1 MIFRCLFILL
11 FVFGVFS
18 PVCLAQP
25 RISSGLI
32 VFPVVSPKI
41 SSLFGN
47 RVHPVRGHQLHHGG
61 IDLAAPEKSHV
72 RVVLDGRVVFAGKYA
87 GYGKLVTIEHT
98 SGRTTLYG
106 HLSEISVNVGKIV
119 SAGDV
124 IGRVGSTGISTGPH
138 LHFEWRENGQVVNPL
153 EVFPNLKV
161 APRG

>member
-1 MIFRCLFILL
+1 MISKYLIFLA
-11 FVFGVFS
+11 VFGVLTPTCF
-18 PVCLAQP
+18 AQT

-47 RVHPVRGHQLHHGG
+47 RQHPVLGHQLHHGG
-61 IDLAAPEKSHV
+61 IDLAAPAKSHV
-72 RVVLDGRVVFAGKYA
+72 RVVLDGRVVFAGPYA
-87 GYGKLVTIEHT
+87 GYGKLVTVEHT
-98 SGRTTLYG
+98 NGRTTLYG
-106 HLSEISVNVGKIV
+106 HLSEITVNVGKIV

>member
-1 MIFRCLFILL
+1 MIRSFSILL
-11 FVFGVFS
+11 LTLGV
-18 PVCLAQP
+18 LAPSVGAQTT
-25 RISSGLI
+25 SSLV

-41 SSLFGN
+41 SSLFGKRN
-47 RVHPVRGHQLHHGG
+47 HPVLGNQLHHGG

-72 RVVLDGRVVFAGKYA
+72 RVVLDGQVVFAGRYA
-87 GYGKLVTIEHT
+87 GYGKLITVEHS

-106 HLSEISVNVGKIV
+106 HLSEISVNVGQRI
-119 SAGDV
+119 SAGEV

-161 APRG
+161 RPRG